1 MRIRRDNDNLV
12 NEDIL
17 ILAKVSDALAHPVRI
32 LIFQFI
38 MRENMQRRSVCNKD
52 VVANFDYAQATISQ
66 HIKTLIKS
74 GLIEVIKKDKYS
86 YYTVNI
92 GMYGRYID
100 VVKKFIRQGL

>member
-1 MRIRRDNDNLV
+1 MRIRRDSDNSV

-38 MRENMQRRSVCNKD
+38 MRENKLAHTVCNKD

-74 GLIEVIKKDKYS
+74 GLIEVIKKDKSS